1 MDFSFYYHMNG
12 MEEMVEILPFIMLYL
27 GVFAVAYLIGLVF
40 QLAQYIF
47 RSLGLYTI
55 ARRRGLR
62 RAWLVW
68 IPFGCDWI
76 VGSIVDQYQYLSRGE
91 VSGKRKILLGLRL
104 AVFACGL
111 VLIGMAIAFVIRSS
125 ASGGNML
132 VAPAIGMVLVF
143 LAMAVT
149 SVVLTVFWHICR
161 YHLYQS
167 CDPKNGVAYMVLG
180 LVFPVLDA
188 VFGSYF
194 RQAETEGIRIEAD
207 IDLPE
212 RMQVDVVELSTV
224 FANALENAIHA
235 VRGLPP
241 EQRVIRCRCIRHP
254 QLMFRV
260 ANPCAGS
267 VRFDEDGLPLGE
279 DGAPGIGSR
288 SIAAYCAKHGA
299 YCDYRVEQGWFTLQ
313 IVQP

>member
-76 VGSIVDQYQYLSRGE
+76 VGSIVDQYQYLSRGK

-188 VFGSYF
+188 VFF
-194 RQAETEGIRIEAD
+194 FI
-207 IDLPE
+207 
-212 RMQVDVVELSTV
+212 
-224 FANALENAIHA
+224 
-235 VRGLPP
+235 
-241 EQRVIRCRCIRHP
+241 CR
-254 QLMFRV
+254 
-260 ANPCAGS
+260 NK
-267 VRFDEDGLPLGE
+267 DDGLPSREETVSKEPVCQEPEIVSDEEPAQEEVEPQAEMDE
-279 DGAPGIGSR
+279 DPS
-288 SIAAYCAKHGA
+288 
-299 YCDYRVEQGWFTLQ
+299 ETE
-313 IVQP
+313 